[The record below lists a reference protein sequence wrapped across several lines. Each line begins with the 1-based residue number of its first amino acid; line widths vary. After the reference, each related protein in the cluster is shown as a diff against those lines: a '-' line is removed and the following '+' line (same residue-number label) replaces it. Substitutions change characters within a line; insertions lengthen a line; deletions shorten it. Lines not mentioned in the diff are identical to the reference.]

1 MKTLKQLWKNHKKA
15 LSDAFSYIFDEYNLT
30 SPFATKVGVIV
41 RPTLHT

>member
-15 LSDAFSYIFDEYNLT
+15 LSNAFSYTINDT
-30 SPFATKVGVIV
+30 IATEVRGGGVV